1 MPFEKLA
8 EIKSKLGLTAAQQRR
23 ERSGPAAAPPPRGN
37 KHRPQEV
44 SSKKPVNVVRNVV
57 EGGRKVCR
65 SASQSRPSD
74 FA

>member
-8 EIKSKLGLTAAQQRR
+8 EIKAKLGLTAARQRR

-44 SSKKPVNVVRNVV
+44 SSKKPVSVVRNVV
-57 EGGRKVCR
+57 EGGRKVER
-65 SASQSRPSD
+65 GARPPGP
-74 FA
+74 AAVA